1 MSKYVVAIGPNAI
14 DEYYRCDNW
23 PKIGEKC
30 FMEYIKAVP
39 GGMIQNAASI
49 MSGYGM
55 KVYSLDI
62 LGKDEYTSVILDD
75 LKRNGVITEY
85 IDICEYIKNT
95 KTHIILSE
103 NERTIFIVKNKK
115 PKISIDVR
123 KKDLLFDAAYI
134 YTTINDMKNVEGNI
148 DLIKQLKSKGVKI
161 FFDVENESFDDSRQD
176 SFYFENANVLV
187 FNESGFE
194 KYKGEKTLEEI
205 DKSLF
210 SKGVEI
216 IVTTLGAKGCV
227 VRTPN
232 WMRAFTGIEVDLK
245 DTTGAGDTFNATFL
259 YGLLEGWRIE
269 KVARYANFAAAR
281 SIMYFGPKGGI
292 APIKIIEEFI
302 QKNEQED

>member
-62 LGKDEYTSVILDD
+62 LGRDEYTSIILDD
-75 LKRNGVITEY
+75 LKSYGVLTDYME
-85 IDICEYIKNT
+85 ICEDIKNT

-134 YTTINDMKNVEGNI
+134 YTTIKDLKNVEGNI

-161 FFDVENESFDDSRQD
+161 FFDVESESFDDSRQD

-187 FNESGFE
+187 FNEGGFA
-194 KYKGEKTLEEI
+194 KFKGERTLEET
-205 DKSLF
+205 DKYLF

-216 IVTTLGAKGCV
+216 IVTTLGSKGCV
-227 VRTPN
+227 VRTPDC
-232 WMRAFTGIEVDLK
+232 MRTFSGIEVDVK

-259 YGLLEGWRIE
+259 YGLLEEWSIA
-269 KVARYANFAAAR
+269 KVAKYANFAAAR

-292 APIKIIEEFI
+292 TPIKVIEEFI
-302 QKNEQED
+302 KKYEQED